1 MKNLNLRQLEAFR
14 AVMLGKTITRA
25 SELLFVSQ
33 PAVTRLI
40 KDLEA
45 SIDFP
50 LFERR
55 KKRLFPTA
63 EARAL
68 YKEVE
73 RSFSGLESIHKAALE
88 IREFQ
93 RGNLSIAALPA
104 LGLGFL
110 PGVIS
115 EFASQRP
122 NVPMSLS
129 IRSSQKVSA
138 LVAAQSVDVGF
149 TEATDFDSG
158 VETEILLATKMVCIL
173 PDGHP
178 LCAKNVLH
186 PQDLD
191 GVTFIGN
198 GTRQL
203 PNDDIVRYFAE
214 KGVKR
219 KIQIDTQLHSSVG
232 DFVKAGAGISLVDPV
247 TADQFS
253 NSGVQ
258 VRPFVPAIE
267 FNFYVL
273 YSENSP
279 RSRLTEKFIKLL
291 KGRLARFSDQAET

>member
-25 SELLFVSQ
+25 AELLFISQ
-33 PAVTRLI
+33 PAVSRLI
-40 KDLEA
+40 KDLET

-55 KKRLFPTA
+55 KKRLYPTP
-63 EARAL
+63 EAHAM

-73 RSFSGLESIHKAALE
+73 RSFSGLEAIQNAARE

-93 RGNLSIAALPA
+93 SGSLSIAALPA

-115 EFASQRP
+115 EFAAQRP

-138 LVAAQSVDVGF
+138 LVAAQSVDIGF
-149 TEATDFDSG
+149 TAATDFDSG
-158 VETEILLATKMVCIL
+158 VESEILLATKMVCIL

-178 LCAKNVLH
+178 LCAKHILH
-186 PQDLD
+186 PQDID
-191 GVTFIGN
+191 GVAFIGD
-198 GTRQL
+198 GTRQS
-203 PNDDIVRYFAE
+203 PNNDIVGYFAA
-214 KGVKR
+214 KGIKR
-219 KIQIDTQLHSSVG
+219 KIQIDTQLHASVG
-232 DFVKAGAGISLVDPV
+232 DFVKAGAGISLVDPI

-253 NSGVQ
+253 SSGVQ
-258 VRPFVPAIE
+258 TRPFMPPIE
-267 FNFYVL
+267 FKFYVL
-273 YSENSP
+273 YSENCP
-279 RSRLTEKFIKLL
+279 RSRLTQKFIELL
-291 KGRLARFSDQAET
+291 GHRLERFAN